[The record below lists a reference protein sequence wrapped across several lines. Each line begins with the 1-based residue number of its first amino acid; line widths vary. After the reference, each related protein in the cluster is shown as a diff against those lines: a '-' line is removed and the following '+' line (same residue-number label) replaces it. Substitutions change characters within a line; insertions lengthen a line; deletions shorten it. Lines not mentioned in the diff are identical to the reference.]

1 VFLCGVASRFGLVIG
16 TSPPLFR
23 TEKLVAKT
31 WMFSTRLT
39 VCRLEI
45 TDRENALCGLPVVD
59 ETFDPEQIHSIS
71 VDISAL
77 LFHTVRPKTKM

>member
-1 VFLCGVASRFGLVIG
+1 
-16 TSPPLFR
+16 
-23 TEKLVAKT
+23 
-31 WMFSTRLT
+31 MFSTRLT